1 MRVMHNWRLRERL
14 TRTSPARLRYIR
26 PAHSS
31 RMRTDVQ
38 IMADISVNKR
48 TKVKK
53 KNHEPLVFRSYDLI
67 FMLCFIKT
75 RNALQL
81 PPVPAPTVLYVSP
94 SRSLF
99 HARHYRYNSGT
110 HQTK

>member
-1 MRVMHNWRLRERL
+1 MRVMHNWRMRERL
-14 TRTSPARLRYIR
+14 TRTSPTRLRYIR

-48 TKVKK
+48 TKVK

>member
-1 MRVMHNWRLRERL
+1 MRVMHNWRMRERL

-53 KNHEPLVFRSYDLI
+53 KTTNR
-67 FMLCFIKT
+67 
-75 RNALQL
+75 
-81 PPVPAPTVLYVSP
+81 
-94 SRSLF
+94 
-99 HARHYRYNSGT
+99 
-110 HQTK
+110 